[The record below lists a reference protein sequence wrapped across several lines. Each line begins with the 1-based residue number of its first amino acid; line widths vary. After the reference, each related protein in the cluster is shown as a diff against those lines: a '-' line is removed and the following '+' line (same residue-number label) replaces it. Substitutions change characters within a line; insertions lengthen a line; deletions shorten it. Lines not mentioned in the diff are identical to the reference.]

1 MVAGAFAYHMQYCQ
15 GQIDDMIKKNHV
27 FAVTKIR
34 CKYSK
39 IVKKILDKYNI
50 KRKKVY
56 DIDDLNDPNEM
67 NMIQNYLLEL
77 TGSRTVPR
85 VFIGGQYFG
94 GFETIAKAHR

>member
-1 MVAGAFAYHMQYCQ
+1 MSLLSLKKKCKFSKMV
-15 GQIDDMIKKNHV
+15 KN
-27 FAVTKIR
+27 
-34 CKYSK
+34 
-39 IVKKILDKYNI
+39 ILEEYNI

-56 DIDDLNDPNEM
+56 DIDDLDDPNEM

-94 GFETIAKAHR
+94 GVEVIARAHK

>member
-1 MVAGAFAYHMQYCQ
+1 
-15 GQIDDMIKKNHV
+15 MIKNNHV
-27 FAVTKIR
+27 FAVTKKK
-34 CKYSK
+34 CKFSK
-39 IVKKILDKYNI
+39 MVKNILEEYNI

-56 DIDDLNDPNEM
+56 DIDGLDDPNEM

-94 GFETIAKAHR
+94 GVETIDKAHR